1 MAPLQFEA
9 LLLGKV
15 WHSLVAVLRILVTEE
30 EGTRVFVSLSVVAGC
45 RESPRSLGINL
56 TQQLQVP
63 FIVHGEIIS
72 AISEIESSCRFI
84 AVGWHDETAAVALG
98 EREEAVRD
106 GKRHR
111 HITHHEIGWS
121 EYHILARPYLG
132 SGERDVEVGMRIIAG
147 GIPSVLQ
154 IDDSR

>member
-56 TQQLQVP
+56 AQQFQVP
-63 FIVHGEIIS
+63 FVVHGEIVS
-72 AISEIESSCRFI
+72 AVSQIEASCRFI
-84 AVGWHDETAAVALG
+84 SVGRHDETAAVALA
-98 EREEAVRD
+98 EREETVRD
-106 GKRHR
+106 SERHR
-111 HITHHEIGWS
+111 HIAHHEIGWS
-121 EYHILARPYLG
+121 EDYILARSYLG
-132 SGERDVEVGMRIIAG
+132 SGERDIEVGMRIIAG
-147 GIPSVLQ
+147 GIPAVLQ